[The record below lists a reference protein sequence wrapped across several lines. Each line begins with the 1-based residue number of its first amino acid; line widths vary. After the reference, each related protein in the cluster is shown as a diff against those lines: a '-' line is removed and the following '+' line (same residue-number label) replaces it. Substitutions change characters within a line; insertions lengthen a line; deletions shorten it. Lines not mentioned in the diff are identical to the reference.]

1 MKRFLTVIFLSCV
14 ISTVNAQSFTVGCL
28 NYSVN
33 DNGYSVTVT
42 GHVDGTEAEGSI
54 DIPNMVPYN
63 GRNYLV
69 TAIGQNAFASI
80 HSLHGTLTI
89 GDNVTDIGSGAF
101 CNCDSLTGNL
111 IIPNSVTHIGP
122 YAFRNCDCFTGSLTI
137 PNSVVSIDHHAFDR
151 CDGFYGTLTIGSSVT
166 NIGSHAFALCP
177 YFIEAI
183 SLATEPPH
191 LDPVL
196 GPDSAVE
203 IFYGFGCST
212 LTVPCGS
219 EEAYENSPWKTTHG
233 IAGVVLSY
241 GFDTILQDCE
251 SEDEYESAS
260 TAVYPNPNNGSFYVS
275 LSNNEDEITCI
286 RVFDI
291 TGKTIYSNNSFND
304 GEIVLPNAK
313 QGLYYVVVTL
323 KNKTIT
329 EKIIIQ

>member
-14 ISTVNAQSFTVGCL
+14 ISTVNAQTFTVGYL
-28 NYSVN
+28 NYLIN

-42 GHVDGTEAEGSI
+42 GHVDGIEAEGSLV
-54 DIPNMVPYN
+54 IPSVVTNN
-63 GRNYLV
+63 GNNYIV
-69 TAIGQNAFASI
+69 TTIGQYAFTYS
-80 HSLHGTLTI
+80 HNLHGTLTI
-89 GDNVTDIGSGAF
+89 GNGVTEIGYAAF
-101 CNCDSLTGNL
+101 MNCDGLSGNL
-111 IIPNSVTHIGP
+111 IIPNSVVTIDS
-122 YAFRNCDCFTGSLTI
+122 YAFRNCDSFTGDLTIPDSVVTIGICAFDQNNGFNGTLTI
-137 PNSVVSIDHHAFDR
+137 PNSV
-151 CDGFYGTLTIGSSVT
+151 TTIGEA
-166 NIGSHAFALCP
+166 AFMLCDH
-177 YFIEAI
+177 FQSIV
-183 SLATEPPH
+183 SLAIEPPT
-191 LDPVL
+191 L
-196 GPDSAVE
+196 GNSV
-203 IFYGFGCST
+203 FYGFGCST
-212 LTVPCGS
+212 LIVPCGS
-219 EEAYENSPWKTTHG
+219 KEAYENSRWKTTYG